1 MNKNGILVLLLAAQ
15 VFPQT
20 ALRGDISENS
30 FPVEGNPYI
39 VEEDIFISEGKITEI
54 NAGCIFLFRPFTGLT
69 VEGDFLINGT
79 PDRPVIFSS
88 INDSVYNDR
97 NEQSAAPFDWNG
109 ILVSEKS
116 TAVCLRNFRLA
127 YSVYG
132 LKSKNPNIQTENGI
146 FIQNGQFNFTVDDK
160 IIPVQ
165 DSVPFT
171 LNYTKEIPES
181 IDSIQQN
188 AVIEILEEMP
198 VRPSAFRFISL
209 GIGVTGVITG
219 VITGRQARLNYKD
232 LVETSSS
239 HEKWDDYYSAGRKYK
254 ITTACAVISGSFC
267 LLGFT
272 GFGVS
277 FAF

>member
-1 MNKNGILVLLLAAQ
+1 
-15 VFPQT
+15 T
-20 ALRGDISENS
+20 
-30 FPVEGNPYI
+30 
-39 VEEDIFISEGKITEI
+39 
-54 NAGCIFLFRPFTGLT
+54 
-69 VEGDFLINGT
+69 
-79 PDRPVIFSS
+79 
-88 INDSVYNDR
+88 
-97 NEQSAAPFDWNG
+97 
-109 ILVSEKS
+109 EKS
-116 TAVCLRNFRLA
+116 ATVCLRNFLLA

-132 LKSKNPNIQTENGI
+132 LKSKNSDIQTENGI
-146 FIQNGQFNFTVDDK
+146 FIQNGQFNFTVSDK

-171 LNYTKEIPES
+171 FNYTKVIPES

-188 AVIEILEEMP
+188 AVIEIPEKIP

-219 VITGRQARLNYKD
+219 FITGHRARLNYNN

-239 HEKWDDYYSAGRKYK
+239 HDKWDDHYSAGRKYK

-277 FAF
+277 FTF